1 MVHDLHVSR
10 RADAVVRGLS
20 RAHLGVAAL
29 ALLLNGCAV
38 VAVADATV
46 TVAATAVK
54 VAAKTVGA
62 AVDLVVPDGKD

>member
-1 MVHDLHVSR
+1 MPKRPLPP
-10 RADAVVRGLS
+10 LS
-20 RAHLGVAAL
+20 RAVRLGFVTL
-29 ALLLNGCAV
+29 ALTLNGCAV

-62 AVDLVVPDGKD
+62 AVALVVPDAKD